1 MSKRVIISFL
11 ATTLFV
17 VHLQTYRSHI
27 LLHSVVP
34 DQNDFGDPEKKLCVG
49 DRCESVCVQCVTG
62 CHIMTE

>member
-11 ATTLFV
+11 ATVLFV

-34 DQNDFGDPEKKLCVG
+34 DQNDFGDPEKKLRVG
-49 DRCESVCVQCVTG
+49 DRCESVCV
-62 CHIMTE
+62 